1 MTPIVTKCK
10 RPLARPVG
18 PSYLATPMTTQ
29 HRILDAAL
37 RVFEEAG
44 FRGATTRRI
53 AEEARVNEVTLFR
66 HFGTKD
72 DLLLAAMRRADD
84 SPREGG
90 LPDDPIDP
98 RAEIRAWA
106 RLHMARLL
114 RWRHVMHTSFTE
126 GQAHPRICAIAANG
140 PMRTYRE
147 LSGYLARLQERGQSE
162 SRWDARVA
170 ASFFLNSL
178 FAEAI
183 AKDVMPDRHDRD
195 PNEVAEAFADLFLD
209 AIGVPRTES
218 VR

>member
-10 RPLARPVG
+10 RPLAGTVG
-18 PSYLATPMTTQ
+18 PSYQATPMTTQ

-72 DLLLAAMRRADD
+72 ELLLAAMRRADE
-84 SPREGG
+84 SSREGT
-90 LPDDPIDP
+90 LPDEPIDP
-98 RAEIRAWA
+98 REEIRAWA
-106 RLHMARLL
+106 RVHMARLL
-114 RWRHVMHTSFTE
+114 RWRHVMQSSFTE
-126 GQAHPRICAIAANG
+126 VEAHPRLCAFATNG

-162 SRWDARVA
+162 SRWDARIA

-183 AKDVMPDRHDRD
+183 AKDVMPDRHDRNPD
-195 PNEVAEAFADLFLD
+195 EVAEAFADLFLD

>member
-10 RPLARPVG
+10 QPLAHPVG
-18 PSYLATPMTTQ
+18 ASYQATPMSTQ
-29 HRILDAAL
+29 HRILDAAM
-37 RVFEEAG
+37 RVFEQAG

-72 DLLLAAMRRADD
+72 ELLLAALRRAQDL
-84 SPREGG
+84 PREGA
-90 LPDDPIDP
+90 LPDEPEDP

-106 RLHMARLL
+106 RAHMARLL
-114 RWRHVMHTSFTE
+114 RWRHVMQSSFTE
-126 GQAHPRICAIAANG
+126 VEAHPRLCAMATNG

-147 LSGYLARLQERGQSE
+147 LSGYLARLQERGKSE

-195 PNEVAEAFADLFLD
+195 PDEVAEAFADLFLD

>member
-1 MTPIVTKCK
+1 MTPIVMKCK
-10 RPLARPVG
+10 QPLARTSG
-18 PSYLATPMTTQ
+18 PSYQAAPMSTQ

-72 DLLLAAMRRADD
+72 ELLLAALRRADD
-84 SPREGG
+84 SPGEGG
-90 LPDDPIDP
+90 LPDDPVDP

-106 RLHMARLL
+106 RVHMARIL
-114 RWRHVMHTSFTE
+114 RWRNLMHTSFTE
-126 GQAHPRICAIAANG
+126 GQAHPRLCATATNG

-147 LSGYLARLQERGQSE
+147 LVGYLARLQERGQSE

-195 PNEVAEAFADLFLD
+195 PNDVAEAFADLFLD

>member
-10 RPLARPVG
+10 HPLAHPVG
-18 PSYLATPMTTQ
+18 PSYRATPMSTE

-37 RVFEEAG
+37 RVFEQAG

-53 AEEARVNEVTLFR
+53 AEEAHVNEVTLFR

-72 DLLLAAMRRADD
+72 ELLLAALRRAQDL
-84 SPREGG
+84 PREGA
-90 LPDDPIDP
+90 LPDEPVDP

-106 RLHMARLL
+106 RAHMARLL
-114 RWRHVMHTSFTE
+114 RWRHVMQSSFTE
-126 GQAHPRICAIAANG
+126 VEAHPRLCAMATNG

-147 LSGYLARLQERGQSE
+147 LAGYLARLQEGGKSE

-195 PNEVAEAFADLFLD
+195 PNEIAEAFADLFLD

>member
-1 MTPIVTKCK
+1 M
-10 RPLARPVG
+10 
-18 PSYLATPMTTQ
+18 STQ

-72 DLLLAAMRRADD
+72 DLLVAAMNRAEERP
-84 SPREGG
+84 SEGV

-98 RAEIRAWA
+98 RGEVKAWA
-106 RLHMARLL
+106 RVHLGRLM
-114 RWRHVMHTSFTE
+114 RWRNVMRSSFCE
-126 GQAHPRICAIAANG
+126 GEAHPRVCAGASSG

-147 LSGYLARLQERGQSE
+147 LTRYLVRLQERGQSA
-162 SRWDARVA
+162 SRWDARIA

-195 PNEVAEAFADLFLD
+195 ADGVADDFADLFLD
-209 AIGVPRTES
+209 SIGVPR
-218 VR
+218 